1 MKNYSNYSSFWFDR
15 NRSIDDI
22 LGFDLSTGVTQDIKP
37 KKSKDHVGLAGHK
50 RAIGNFVRI
59 VSGENIP
66 VRFLTRGDSFTDG
79 KSVTISSNI
88 NERNFDHVV
97 GLALHEGSHIAYSDF
112 DMFSE
117 VRHVKKIRSWDVTP
131 ERMEFYRGMINYVED
146 RRVDSLVFKSS
157 PGYKGYYHTLY
168 SKYYNHKKIGNG
180 LQSTM
185 YRDVNFESYMFR
197 IINFTN
203 PDTDLNALPG
213 LRDIYRKI
221 DMKNILRLTSTYDSI
236 ELAESICD
244 IVFKMIGDN
253 SSDDNGNGKNNEK
266 REGGDDAD
274 SNGGSGSGSDG
285 EGTEVDTG
293 DKEMTPGDDATPADS
308 PTKGEPVNGSELS
321 DSMKK
326 SIERIFEKEKELLD
340 GKTQKTKMTK
350 SDKKIVE
357 AMGSSNSELVEVGGG
372 SLGKVKTVVIPELTQ
387 QLIDSKA
394 FSFLSSY
401 SWRSENK
408 EKNIADGLRLGTVLG
423 KKLKVRGEER
433 DLIFTRQNSGKI
445 NKRLIAELGFGNSNV
460 FSQVTSERYNKANLH
475 ISIDASGSM
484 SGNKLDKSITSA
496 VAMVKAADMAGNVN
510 VVVSFRWTKDDRPV
524 INICY
529 DSRKDK
535 LTKITK
541 LWKYINASGTTP
553 ESLWYEALMKKW
565 LGGVRGE
572 DNYFINYSDGEPWF
586 NGDGINYSGIEA
598 QNHTKKMVKIMKNNG
613 LKISSYFIS
622 DGDYE
627 RDRSKGSFTKMYGKD
642 ANFVDPTNMMEV
654 ARTMNSKFLEK

>member
-274 SNGGSGSGSDG
+274 SNGGSGSAG

-445 NKRLIAELGFGNSNV
+445 NKRLIAELGVGNSNV
-460 FSQVTSERYNKANLH
+460 FSQVFKEKYNKANLH

-524 INICY
+524 IIICY

-553 ESLWYEALMKKW
+553 ESLCYEALMKKW

>member
-1 MKNYSNYSSFWFDR
+1 
-15 NRSIDDI
+15 
-22 LGFDLSTGVTQDIKP
+22 
-37 KKSKDHVGLAGHK
+37 
-50 RAIGNFVRI
+50 
-59 VSGENIP
+59 
-66 VRFLTRGDSFTDG
+66 
-79 KSVTISSNI
+79 
-88 NERNFDHVV
+88 
-97 GLALHEGSHIAYSDF
+97 
-112 DMFSE
+112 
-117 VRHVKKIRSWDVTP
+117 
-131 ERMEFYRGMINYVED
+131 
-146 RRVDSLVFKSS
+146 
-157 PGYKGYYHTLY
+157 
-168 SKYYNHKKIGNG
+168 
-180 LQSTM
+180 
-185 YRDVNFESYMFR
+185 
-197 IINFTN
+197 
-203 PDTDLNALPG
+203 
-213 LRDIYRKI
+213 
-221 DMKNILRLTSTYDSI
+221 
-236 ELAESICD
+236 
-244 IVFKMIGDN
+244 
-253 SSDDNGNGKNNEK
+253 
-266 REGGDDAD
+266 
-274 SNGGSGSGSDG
+274 
-285 EGTEVDTG
+285 
-293 DKEMTPGDDATPADS
+293 MTPGDDATPADS

-445 NKRLIAELGFGNSNV
+445 NKRLIAELGFDNSNV
-460 FSQVTSERYNKANLH
+460 FSQVFKEKYNKANLH

-524 INICY
+524 IIICY

-553 ESLWYEALMKKW
+553 ESLCYEALMKKW

-627 RDRSKGSFTKMYGKD
+627 RDRSKGSFTKIYGKD